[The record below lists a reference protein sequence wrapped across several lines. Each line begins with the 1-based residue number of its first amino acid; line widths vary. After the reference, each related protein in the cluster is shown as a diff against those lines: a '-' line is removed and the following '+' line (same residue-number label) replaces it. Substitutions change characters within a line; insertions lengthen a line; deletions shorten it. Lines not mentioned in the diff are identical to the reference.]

1 MKKGMVI
8 FICMVFLP
16 YMTGCGA
23 SGENKIAA
31 SIYDGQTET
40 RLDVRK
46 GITVKKV
53 LEEAEIIINNEDTV
67 VPSLDT
73 KVTGE
78 KMDISIKRNK
88 NINSTDGI
96 GTGSNK
102 EKDRNVYINAEDN
115 NTSKKQK
122 IKETK
127 KTEDEEPRIISKEKI
142 YDCDGSGH
150 GYYLIKWSD
159 GMEEYEDF

>member
-8 FICMVFLP
+8 FICVAFLP

-23 SGENKIAA
+23 SGENKMAA

-46 GITVKKV
+46 GITVRKI

-78 KMDISIKRNK
+78 KMDISIKRNRD
-88 NINSTDGI
+88 INSTNSI
-96 GTGSNK
+96 ETGSNK
-102 EKDRNVYINAEDN
+102 EKDSNINTKDN
-115 NTSKKQK
+115 NISKKQK
-122 IKETK
+122 MKGTK

-159 GMEEYEDF
+159 GTEEYKDF

>member
-16 YMTGCGA
+16 YMTSCGA
-23 SGENKIAA
+23 SEENKIAA

-40 RLDVRK
+40 RLDVIK
-46 GITVKKV
+46 GITVRKV
-53 LEEAEIIINNEDTV
+53 LEEAEIIINNEDIV

-88 NINSTDGI
+88 DIDSID
-96 GTGSNK
+96 GTGTDSNK
-102 EKDRNVYINAEDN
+102 EKDSSIYRNAEDN
-115 NTSKKQK
+115 NTSKSQK
-122 IKETK
+122 RKRTK

>member
-8 FICMVFLP
+8 FICVAFLP

-23 SGENKIAA
+23 SGENKMAA

-46 GITVKKV
+46 GITVRKI

-78 KMDISIKRNK
+78 KMDISIKRNRD
-88 NINSTDGI
+88 INLFILSFFNPKRNLI
-96 GTGSNK
+96 RCKK
-102 EKDRNVYINAEDN
+102 EILHAQR
-115 NTSKKQK
+115 
-122 IKETK
+122 
-127 KTEDEEPRIISKEKI
+127 
-142 YDCDGSGH
+142 
-150 GYYLIKWSD
+150 
-159 GMEEYEDF
+159 

>member
-1 MKKGMVI
+1 MVI
-8 FICMVFLP
+8 FICVAFLP

-23 SGENKIAA
+23 SGENKMAA

-46 GITVKKV
+46 GITVRKI

-78 KMDISIKRNK
+78 KMDISIKRNRD
-88 NINSTDGI
+88 INSTNSI
-96 GTGSNK
+96 ETGSNK
-102 EKDRNVYINAEDN
+102 EKDSNINTKDN
-115 NTSKKQK
+115 NISKKQK
-122 IKETK
+122 MKGTK

-159 GMEEYEDF
+159 GTEEYKDF

>member
-1 MKKGMVI
+1 MKKRIVI

-23 SGENKIAA
+23 SGENKIVA

-40 RLDVRK
+40 KLDVRK
-46 GITVKKV
+46 GITVRKI

-78 KMDISIKRNK
+78 KMDISIKRNRD
-88 NINSTDGI
+88 INSTDSI
-96 GTGSNK
+96 ETDTNE
-102 EKDRNVYINAEDN
+102 EKDSNISAKDN
-115 NTSKKQK
+115 NISKKQK
-122 IKETK
+122 MKGTK

-150 GYYLIKWSD
+150 GYYFITWS
-159 GMEEYEDF
+159 

>member
-1 MKKGMVI
+1 MKKRIVI

-23 SGENKIAA
+23 SRENKIAA

-46 GITVKKV
+46 GITVRKI

-73 KVTGE
+73 
-78 KMDISIKRNK
+78 
-88 NINSTDGI
+88 DGI
-96 GTGSNK
+96 ETGSNK
-102 EKDRNVYINAEDN
+102 EKYSNINAKDN
-115 NTSKKQK
+115 NISKDQK
-122 IKETK
+122 MKETK
-127 KTEDEEPRIISKEKI
+127 KPEDKETRIISKEKI

-150 GYYLIKWSD
+150 GYYFIKWSD
-159 GMEEYEDF
+159 GTEEYKDF

>member
-1 MKKGMVI
+1 MKKGIVI
-8 FICMVFLP
+8 FICVAFLP

-23 SGENKIAA
+23 SGENKMAA

-46 GITVKKV
+46 GITVREI

-78 KMDISIKRNK
+78 KMDISIKRNRD
-88 NINSTDGI
+88 INSTNSI
-96 GTGSNK
+96 ETGSNK
-102 EKDRNVYINAEDN
+102 EKDSNINTKDN
-115 NTSKKQK
+115 NISKKQK
-122 IKETK
+122 MKGTK

-159 GMEEYEDF
+159 GTEEYKDF

>member
-1 MKKGMVI
+1 MKKRIVI

-40 RLDVRK
+40 RLDVKK
-46 GITVKKV
+46 GITVRKI

-88 NINSTDGI
+88 DINSTDGI
-96 GTGSNK
+96 RTVSNK
-102 EKDRNVYINAEDN
+102 EKDSDINAKDN
-115 NTSKKQK
+115 NISKKQK
-122 IKETK
+122 MKGTK
-127 KTEDEEPRIISKEKI
+127 KTEDEKPRIISKEKI

-159 GMEEYEDF
+159 GTEEYKDF

>member
-1 MKKGMVI
+1 MKKRMVI
-8 FICMVFLP
+8 FICVAFLP

-23 SGENKIAA
+23 SRENKIAA

-46 GITVKKV
+46 GITVRKI

-88 NINSTDGI
+88 DINSTDGI
-96 GTGSNK
+96 ETGSNK
-102 EKDRNVYINAEDN
+102 EKYSNINAKDN
-115 NTSKKQK
+115 NISKDQK
-122 IKETK
+122 MKETK
-127 KTEDEEPRIISKEKI
+127 KPEDKETRIISKEKI

-150 GYYLIKWSD
+150 GYYFIKWSD
-159 GMEEYEDF
+159 GTEEYKDF

>member
-1 MKKGMVI
+1 MKKGIVI
-8 FICMVFLP
+8 FICVAFLS

-23 SGENKIAA
+23 SGENKMAA

-46 GITVKKV
+46 GITVREI

-78 KMDISIKRNK
+78 KMDISIKRNRD
-88 NINSTDGI
+88 INSTNSI
-96 GTGSNK
+96 ETGSNK
-102 EKDRNVYINAEDN
+102 EKDSNINTKDN
-115 NTSKKQK
+115 NISKKQK
-122 IKETK
+122 MKGTK

-159 GMEEYEDF
+159 GTEEYKDF